1 LNNKQKL
8 QAAARMAAIEPFHV
22 MDLLAK
28 ARQLESQGR
37 SIVHMEIGEPDFV
50 TPQTIV
56 DAGVTALQKGY
67 THYTPAVGLLA
78 LRQAISQH
86 YHRTY
91 QVRVDPEQVIITP
104 GASGALL
111 LILGVM
117 INPGDQ
123 VLMGDPGYPC
133 NRHFVR
139 LLEGEAI
146 GIPVDATTHYQ
157 LTVESLEKHWTAK
170 TRAVMLA
177 SPSNPTGSIIREPQL
192 LQLIEYVEQQGAY
205 LIMDEIYHGLVYG
218 TQAAT
223 AVGRSDN
230 VLVINSFSKYF
241 TMTGWRLGW
250 LVAPESMIRDID
262 KLAQNVFLAPATI
275 SQHAALAAFN
285 PKTMHVLEQRRA
297 EFQRRRDYLLPQ
309 LRQIGFD
316 IPIEPEGAFYLYA
329 DSSRFTNNSEEF
341 CDSLLQEA
349 GVAITPGIDFGHHL
363 PQTHVRF
370 AYTTSMENLQ
380 EGVQRIAAFINK

>member
-1 LNNKQKL
+1 
-8 QAAARMAAIEPFHV
+8 MAAIEPFHV

-50 TPQTIV
+50 TPQTVI

-67 THYTPAVGLLA
+67 THYTPAVGLLE
-78 LRQAISQH
+78 LRQAISRH
-86 YHRTY
+86 YQQIYNVH
-91 QVRVDPEQVIITP
+91 VGPEQVIVTP

-123 VLMGDPGYPC
+123 VLMSDPGYPC

-139 LLEGEAI
+139 LMEGEAV
-146 GIPVDATTHYQ
+146 GIPVDASTHYQ
-157 LTVESLEKHWTAK
+157 LTVPLLEKHWTEK

-177 SPSNPTGSIIREPQL
+177 SPSNPTGSIIPERQL
-192 LQLIEYVEQQGAY
+192 QQLIEYVEQQNAY

-218 TQAAT
+218 TQAVT

-230 VLVINSFSKYF
+230 VFVINSFSKYF

-250 LVAPESMIRDID
+250 LVAPNLVVREID
-262 KLAQNVFLAPATI
+262 KLAQNVFLAPTTI
-275 SQHAALAAFN
+275 SQHAALAAFS
-285 PKTMHVLEQRRA
+285 PETTQVLEQRRT

-329 DSSRFTNNSEEF
+329 DCSRFSNNSYEF
-341 CDSLLQEA
+341 CNALLQEA
-349 GVAITPGIDFGHHL
+349 GVAITPGVDFGHYL
-363 PQTHVRF
+363 PQTHLRF

-380 EGVQRIAAFINK
+380 EGVKRITSFLN